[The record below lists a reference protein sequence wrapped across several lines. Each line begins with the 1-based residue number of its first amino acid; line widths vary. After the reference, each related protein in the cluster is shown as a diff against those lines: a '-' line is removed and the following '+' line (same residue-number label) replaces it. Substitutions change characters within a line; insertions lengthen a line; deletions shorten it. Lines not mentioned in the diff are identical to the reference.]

1 MSIPK
6 RDNKINIFDF
16 VNTVPTKTF
25 KRGEIIVR
33 EGEPSNEKMYFI
45 LSGVLSVGMGS
56 PEMNNFHEV
65 RKLSTGEFFGEI
77 ALISA
82 HPRSMTVF
90 IESDRAQL
98 GILDKQNLIRIANS
112 NPMFVYALL
121 QTYVERLIEA
131 EQKLKDLTEANDG
144 T

>member
-6 RDNKINIFDF
+6 KDNRINIFDF

-33 EGEPSNEKMYFI
+33 EGDPSNEKMYFI
-45 LSGVLSVGMGS
+45 LSGTLSVGMGA
-56 PEMNNFHEV
+56 PDQGNFHEV

-77 ALISA
+77 ALISSHA
-82 HPRSMTVF
+82 RAMTVF

-131 EQKLKDLTEANDG
+131 EQKLKELTEVSDG

>member
-1 MSIPK
+1 MAVK
-6 RDNKINIFDF
+6 KENTINIFDF
-16 VNTVPTKTF
+16 VNTVPTKLY
-25 KRGEIIVR
+25 KKGEIIVR
-33 EGEPSNEKMYFI
+33 EGDASNEKMYFI
-45 LSGVLSVGMGS
+45 LNGVLSVGMGA
-56 PEMNNFHEV
+56 PDQGNFHEV

-98 GILDKQNLIRIANS
+98 GILDKQNLIKIATT

-121 QTYVERLIEA
+121 QTYVERLLEA
-131 EQKLKDLTEANDG
+131 EQKLKDLLDG

>member
-6 RDNKINIFDF
+6 KENRINIFDF
-16 VNTVPTKTF
+16 VNTVPTKSF
-25 KRGEIIVR
+25 KKGEIIVR

-45 LSGVLSVGMGS
+45 LSGTLSVGMGS
-56 PEMNNFHEV
+56 PDQRNFQEV

-82 HPRSMTVF
+82 HPRTMTVF

-98 GILDKQNLIRIANS
+98 GILDKQNLIKIANS

-131 EQKLKDLTEANDG
+131 EQKLKELTEIDG

>member
-6 RDNKINIFDF
+6 KDNRINIFDF

-33 EGEPSNEKMYFI
+33 EGDPSNEKMYFI
-45 LSGVLSVGMGS
+45 LSGTLSVGMGA
-56 PEMNNFHEV
+56 PDQGNFHEV

-77 ALISA
+77 ALISSHA
-82 HPRSMTVF
+82 RAMTVF

-131 EQKLKDLTEANDG
+131 EQKLKDLTEDSDG

>member
-1 MSIPK
+1 MAK
-6 RDNKINIFDF
+6 DTTINIFDF
-16 VNTVPTKTF
+16 VNTVPTKSF
-25 KRGEIIVR
+25 KKGEIIVR
-33 EGEPSNEKMYFI
+33 EGEASNEKMYFI
-45 LSGVLSVGMGS
+45 LSGVLSVGMGA
-56 PEMNNFHEV
+56 PDQNNFHEV

-82 HPRSMTVF
+82 HPRTMTVY
-90 IESDRAQL
+90 IQSDRAQL
-98 GILDKQNLIRIANS
+98 GILDKQNLIKIANS

-131 EQKLKDLTEANDG
+131 EQKLKDLTDG

>member
-1 MSIPK
+1 MSLPRK
-6 RDNKINIFDF
+6 ENRINIFDF
-16 VNTVPTKTF
+16 VNTVPTKSF
-25 KRGEIIVR
+25 KKGEIIVR

-45 LSGVLSVGMGS
+45 LSGTLSVGMGN
-56 PEMNNFHEV
+56 PEQKNFHEV
-65 RKLSTGEFFGEI
+65 RKLTTGEFFGEI

-82 HPRSMTVF
+82 HPRTMTVY

-98 GILDKQNLIRIANS
+98 GILDKQNLTKIANS

-131 EQKLKDLTEANDG
+131 EQKLKELTDG

>member
-6 RDNKINIFDF
+6 KDNKINIFDF

-45 LSGVLSVGMGS
+45 LSGSLSVGMGS
-56 PEMNNFHEV
+56 PDQGNFHEV
-65 RKLSTGEFFGEI
+65 RKLATGEFFGEI
-77 ALISA
+77 ALISS
-82 HPRSMTVF
+82 HPRAMTVF

-98 GILDKQNLIRIANS
+98 GILDKQNLTRIANS

-131 EQKLKDLTEANDG
+131 EQKLKDLTEASDG

>member
-1 MSIPK
+1 MSLPK
-6 RDNKINIFDF
+6 KENRINIFDF
-16 VNTVPTKTF
+16 VNTVPTKSF

-45 LSGVLSVGMGS
+45 LSGTLSVGMGA
-56 PEMNNFHEV
+56 PDQKNFHEV

-82 HPRSMTVF
+82 HPRTMTVF

-98 GILDKQNLIRIANS
+98 GILDKQNLTKIANS

-131 EQKLKDLTEANDG
+131 EQKLKELTDG

>member
-1 MSIPK
+1 MSK
-6 RDNKINIFDF
+6 ENTINIFDF
-16 VNTVPTKTF
+16 VNTVPTKSF

-45 LSGVLSVGMGS
+45 LSGILSVGMGS
-56 PEMNNFHEV
+56 PDQNNFHEV

-82 HPRSMTVF
+82 HPRTMTVY
-90 IESDRAQL
+90 IHSDRAQL
-98 GILDKQNLIRIANS
+98 GILDKQNLIKIANS

-131 EQKLKDLTEANDG
+131 EQKLKELTDG

>member
-1 MSIPK
+1 MSK
-6 RDNKINIFDF
+6 ENTINIFDF
-16 VNTVPTKTF
+16 VNTVPTKSF

-45 LSGVLSVGMGS
+45 LSGTLAVGMGS
-56 PEMNNFHEV
+56 PDQNNFHEV

-82 HPRSMTVF
+82 HPRTMTVY
-90 IESDRAQL
+90 IHSDRAQL
-98 GILDKQNLIRIANS
+98 GILDKQNLIKIANS

-131 EQKLKDLTEANDG
+131 EQKLKELTDG

>member
-1 MSIPK
+1 MAK
-6 RDNKINIFDF
+6 ENTINIFDF
-16 VNTVPTKTF
+16 VNTVPTKSF

-33 EGEPSNEKMYFI
+33 EGEPSNERMYFI

-56 PEMNNFHEV
+56 PDQKNFHEV

-82 HPRSMTVF
+82 RPRAMTVF

-131 EQKLKDLTEANDG
+131 EQRLKDLTDG